1 VTLKVYVPGTTFFF
15 VSTDNVDVPELVTDD
30 GVNLAVTNF
39 GRPLTEKFT
48 MPVKPCPATVAVYVV
63 FPLLATVRL
72 VGVTASE
79 KSPATTSVTV
89 TLWATGP
96 LVPVIVSG

>member
-1 VTLKVYVPGTTFFF
+1 MYVPRATFLF
-15 VSTDNVDVPELVTDD
+15 VSTDNVEVPELVTDD

-48 MPVKPCPATVAVYVV
+48 IPVKPCPATVAVYVV
-63 FPLLATVRL
+63 FPLGATVRL
-72 VGVTASE
+72 AGVTAIE
-79 KSPATTSVTV
+79 KSPAITRV
-89 TLWATGP
+89 TLTLWVTGP